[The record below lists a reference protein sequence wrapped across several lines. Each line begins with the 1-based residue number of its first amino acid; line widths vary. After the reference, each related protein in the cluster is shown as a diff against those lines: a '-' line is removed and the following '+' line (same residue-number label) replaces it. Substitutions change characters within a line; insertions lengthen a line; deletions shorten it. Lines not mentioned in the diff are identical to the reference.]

1 MAALTWLKDA
11 VKRFARAHRCKH
23 SVAQVV
29 PPDCTIPT
37 QVLICPEILNRSQ
50 KQKGDISPKGPKPNS
65 CPGKLEKAPRFVLN
79 QRFVQIWRWPQ
90 PPGWLQLS
98 LSRIWKGLEQ
108 VETK

>member
-65 CPGKLEKAPRFVLN
+65 CPGKLEKVPPIGGRLVSEEDSGAWAQTFLR
-79 QRFVQIWRWPQ
+79 Q
-90 PPGWLQLS
+90 PA
-98 LSRIWKGLEQ
+98 RYEARKF
-108 VETK
+108 